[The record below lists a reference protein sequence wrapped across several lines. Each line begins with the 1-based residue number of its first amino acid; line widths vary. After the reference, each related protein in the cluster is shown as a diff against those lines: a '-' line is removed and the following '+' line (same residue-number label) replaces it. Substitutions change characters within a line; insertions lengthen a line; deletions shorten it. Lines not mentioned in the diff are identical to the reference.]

1 MSIYTHLHHIIPRHA
16 GGTDDPSNL
25 VELTIE
31 DHAIAHEVRYR
42 MFGDERDAVAARMI
56 RGQISHYDAFIE
68 MVSRPKSEAWKQKAR
83 ERNLGEKNPMWGKTI
98 SEKQKE
104 ILRKVN
110 STPKPHVAK
119 NMRKLHEEEKAYKF
133 TKKDCGARIVI
144 ADGVQYESL
153 RAACDAHGLKNH
165 NSGRYRI
172 NSDKWDWHYA

>member
-68 MVSRPKSEAWKQKAR
+68 MVSRPKSEAWKVKMS
-83 ERNLGEKNPMWGKTI
+83 ERMSGENNPMYGKKT
-98 SEKQKE
+98 SEKQKQAVGE
-104 ILRKVN
+104 SAKKRFTGIPKNYKVYN
-110 STPKPHVAK
+110 HVMHGADNPKSRA
-119 NMRKLHEEEKAYKF
+119 
-133 TKKDCGARIVI
+133 VI
-144 ADGVQYESL
+144 ADGIRYDTL
-153 RAACDAHGLKNH
+153 RSACDAHGLKNH
-165 NSGRYRI
+165 NAGRYRI
-172 NSDKWDWHYA
+172 KSIKWDWHYA